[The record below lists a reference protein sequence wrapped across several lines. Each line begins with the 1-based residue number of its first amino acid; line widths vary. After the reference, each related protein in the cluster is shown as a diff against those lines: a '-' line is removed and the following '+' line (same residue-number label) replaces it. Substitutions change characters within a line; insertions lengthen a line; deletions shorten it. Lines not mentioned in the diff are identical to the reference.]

1 MSAGVLPETVVAE
14 SRLPEGLTGRP
25 ESSTSVTARQAATVG
40 EVELLQTR
48 TAWAWGETA
57 AAEVTVA
64 LTIPRVAAATSA
76 TDARGVRI
84 EQLLGWGE
92 NRQNCRPSRS
102 IAAGSVATQG
112 PWGNPVLNLTS
123 LEQIRANP

>member
-25 ESSTSVTARQAATVG
+25 ESSTSVMARQDATVG
-40 EVELLQTR
+40 EAELLQTR
-48 TAWAWGETA
+48 MAWAWGETA

-84 EQLLGWGE
+84 EQLLGGE
-92 NRQNCRPSRS
+92 RTDTAVGLRGASRR
-102 IAAGSVATQG
+102 ARRRLKGLG
-112 PWGNPVLNLTS
+112 G
-123 LEQIRANP
+123 IRAQI